1 MTGKCK
7 SGTFSSSG
15 VERINKNLVVK
26 ASLRVAVINRAEE
39 EDPEKK
45 QFIVN
50 HQKNNLK
57 EEEGEKK
64 QLPWTTTRENWGE
77 VFFFFWKHAALHFS
91 KLSDSLTSNKL
102 LSG

>member
-1 MTGKCK
+1 MQIRNI
-7 SGTFSSSG
+7 F
-15 VERINKNLVVK
+15 IKNLVVK

-64 QLPWTTTRENWGE
+64 QLPWTTTRENMGRGLLLLLE
-77 VFFFFWKHAALHFS
+77 TCSA
-91 KLSDSLTSNKL
+91 SLQ
-102 LSG
+102 

>member
-1 MTGKCK
+1 MQIRNI
-7 SGTFSSSG
+7 F
-15 VERINKNLVVK
+15 IKNLVVK

-64 QLPWTTTRENWGE
+64 QLPWTTTRENLGRGLLLLLE
-77 VFFFFWKHAALHFS
+77 TCSA
-91 KLSDSLTSNKL
+91 SLQ
-102 LSG
+102 

>member
-1 MTGKCK
+1 MQIRNI
-7 SGTFSSSG
+7 F
-15 VERINKNLVVK
+15 IKNLVVK
-26 ASLRVAVINRAEE
+26 ASLRAAVINRAEE

-77 VFFFFWKHAALHFS
+77 VFFFLLETCSA
-91 KLSDSLTSNKL
+91 SLQ
-102 LSG
+102 

>member
-1 MTGKCK
+1 M
-7 SGTFSSSG
+7 
-15 VERINKNLVVK
+15 NKNLVVK

-64 QLPWTTTRENWGE
+64 QLPWTTMRENLGRGLLLLLE
-77 VFFFFWKHAALHFS
+77 TCSA
-91 KLSDSLTSNKL
+91 SLQ
-102 LSG
+102 